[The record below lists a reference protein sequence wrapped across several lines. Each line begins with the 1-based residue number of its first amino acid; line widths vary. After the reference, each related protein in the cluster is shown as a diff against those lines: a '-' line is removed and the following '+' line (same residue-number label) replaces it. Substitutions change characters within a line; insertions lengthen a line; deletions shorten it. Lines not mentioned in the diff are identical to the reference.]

1 MLRRNVKA
9 YDAKTGQI
17 SRPRSDSEIAW

>member
-1 MLRRNVKA
+1 MLRRDVKA